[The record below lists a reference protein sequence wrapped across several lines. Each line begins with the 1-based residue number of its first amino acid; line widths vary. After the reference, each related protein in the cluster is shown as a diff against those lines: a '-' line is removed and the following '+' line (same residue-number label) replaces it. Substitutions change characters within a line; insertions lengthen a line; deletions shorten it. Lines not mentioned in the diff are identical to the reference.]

1 MPIACWC
8 SNVDGQCDVQAK
20 KLAVER
26 DANTLGY
33 EEGVPPVS
41 LVAGAAGV
49 KETEYNADADI
60 HSNGGPNSNGHA
72 NGTKA

>member
-1 MPIACWC
+1 M
-8 SNVDGQCDVQAK
+8 GKCDAQAK
-20 KLAVER
+20 KQAVER

-49 KETEYNADADI
+49 KENEYNEDADI
-60 HSNGGPNSNGHA
+60 HVNGHNGHA
-72 NGTKA
+72 NGTE